1 MAARLET
8 VRKARL
14 AKLAQLKKLNV
25 NPYPAGCVRTH
36 TAAEALASFGKRV
49 AVAGRIWSI
58 RSHGGSAFADLRDQS
73 GDIQVFFARDE
84 LSPLEFSSV
93 KLLDV
98 GDFIN
103 VQGKVF
109 KTQAGETTIR
119 AKKLTL
125 LAKSLRPL
133 PTSWSGLK
141 DIEARYRQR
150 YADLLINPTIRE
162 IAITRV
168 KFIKI
173 LREFLDKRGFIEVE
187 TPILQPLYGGASARP
202 FVTHHNALDTD
213 LYLRISDEL
222 YLKRLIVGGFEKV
235 YEIGHDFR
243 NEGLERGR
251 NPEFTQLEFYWAYA
265 TYQDLMDLTE
275 ELLSTVLK
283 SLKKSLHFEY
293 DGKKLDFTFPIRRI
307 AYRDLLF
314 GETGID
320 IDHVTTEKQLLAE
333 IKKRNIAI
341 DLEGVAGYG
350 ALLDAFYKRVV
361 RPKIVG
367 PLFVTDRPV
376 EMVPLAKRKE
386 EDTSRVAT
394 FQLVAVG
401 EEFINAYNELN
412 DPLDQR
418 KRWEEEAG
426 LGKRG
431 FAEHQMVDEDYLRAL
446 EYGMPPTAGWGMG
459 LDRFV
464 MLLTDSKNIK
474 DVILFPTLRPE
485 K

>member
-84 LSPLEFSSV
+84 LSPQEFSSV

-141 DIEARYRQR
+141 DIEERYRQR
-150 YADLLINPTIRE
+150 YADLLINPEVRE
-162 IAITRV
+162 IALTRT
-168 KFIKI
+168 KIIKE
-173 LREFLDKRGFIEVE
+173 LRVFLEEKGFVEVE
-187 TPILQPLYGGASARP
+187 TPILQPLYGGASAAP
-202 FVTHHNALDTD
+202 FVTHHKALDTTF
-213 LYLRISDEL
+213 YLRISDEL

-235 YEIGHDFR
+235 YEIGRDFR
-243 NEGLERGR
+243 NEGIDRSH
-251 NPEFTQLEFYWAYA
+251 NPEFTMLEFYWAYA
-265 TYQDLMDLTE
+265 DIDDLITLSEEMFRTILTR
-275 ELLSTVLK
+275 VK
-283 SLKKSLHFEY
+283 GSLKVTSGRAE
-293 DGKKLDFTFPIRRI
+293 LDFVPPWPRKTFRDALLETTGVDVDKTQNESQIRALLRKKKI
-307 AYRDLLF
+307 PVPKGVVGYGPLVDLLWKKVARPAI
-314 GETGID
+314 TQPTLI
-320 IDHVTTEKQLLAE
+320 INWPAQMLA
-333 IKKRNIAI
+333 
-341 DLEGVAGYG
+341 
-350 ALLDAFYKRVV
+350 
-361 RPKIVG
+361 
-367 PLFVTDRPV
+367 
-376 EMVPLAKRKE
+376 LAKREASDQTK
-386 EDTSRVAT
+386 VGA
-394 FQLVAVG
+394 FQLVVKG
-401 EEFINAYNELN
+401 MEVIKAYNELN
-412 DPLDQR
+412 DPIDQR
-418 KRWEEEAG
+418 KRWEEQEK
-426 LGKRG
+426 LVKRG
-431 FAEHQMVDEDYLRAL
+431 FGEGERLDEDYLRAL

-459 LDRFV
+459 IDRFV
-464 MLLTDSKNIK
+464 MLLTGAKNIK